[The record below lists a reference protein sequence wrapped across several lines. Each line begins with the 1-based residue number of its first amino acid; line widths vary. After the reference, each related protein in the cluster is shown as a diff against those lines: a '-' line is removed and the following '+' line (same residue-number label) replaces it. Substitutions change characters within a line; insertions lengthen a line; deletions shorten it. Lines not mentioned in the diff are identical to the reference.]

1 MQWIE
6 YVGQVAK
13 GDSQAAIGAKAGV
26 DSSTVFRWGKGLAPK
41 PETVVA
47 FARAY
52 SRPVLEA
59 FVAAGFLTAED
70 AGERPV
76 GRPDISQFDLD
87 ELLAEIRKKFVELAG
102 HRKLEEY
109 RRGHYGLAAREG
121 DENIGQD
128 QIEHE
133 P

>member
-1 MQWIE
+1 MQWMD
-6 YVGQVAK
+6 YVTEVAK
-13 GDSQAAIGAKAGV
+13 GETQASIGLRIGV
-26 DSSTVFRWGKGLAPK
+26 SGATVSRWGTFAPK

-52 SRPVLEA
+52 GRPVLEA
-59 FVAAGFLTAED
+59 FIAAGFLTAED
-70 AGERPV
+70 AGERPI

>member
-1 MQWIE
+1 MTWWE
-6 YVGQVAK
+6 YVERVSGGA
-13 GDSQAAIGAKAGV
+13 SQAAIAKRIGLTSPSV
-26 DSSTVFRWGKGLAPK
+26 SRWQSSAPK
-41 PETVVA
+41 PENVVM
-47 FARAY
+47 FARSY
-52 SRPVLEA
+52 GRPVLEA

-70 AGERPV
+70 ARERPA

-87 ELLAEIRKKFVELAG
+87 ELLAEIRKKFGELG
-102 HRKLEEY
+102 GRRKLEEY
-109 RRGHYGLAAREG
+109 RRGDYGLAAREG